1 MIGKLTGKIDSI
13 YNDHTT
19 IDVSGVG
26 YLVFCSSKT
35 LAKLTVGETNQVLI
49 ETHVREDHI
58 HLYGFYNEEEKDSFK
73 LLQSVKGVGTRMAL
87 AVLSTLTPEEI
98 KLALATKNTAEF
110 NKVPGVGKKL
120 AERIIT
126 ELKDKF
132 TIDANKEL
140 EGLVITQIDDTAGN
154 IHNDAIT
161 ALTSLGVSR
170 SDAQNRVAKLIS
182 QKKDI
187 NLNDIIKEALRQ
199 GV

>member
-13 YNDHTT
+13 FSDYAI

-26 YLVFCSSKT
+26 YLVFCSGKT
-35 LAKLTVGETNQVLI
+35 LAKLVVDETNQVLI

-87 AVLSTLTPEEI
+87 AVLTTLTPEEI
-98 KLALATKNTAEF
+98 KLALATKNIVEF

-132 TIDANKEL
+132 VINNNQDLDTLA
-140 EGLVITQIDDTAGN
+140 ITQIQDTPSN
-154 IHNDAIT
+154 IHNDAII

-170 SDAQNRVAKLIS
+170 IDAQNRVDKIIT
-182 QKKDI
+182 KEKDI
-187 NLNDIIKEALRQ
+187 NLNDIIKQALKQ
-199 GV
+199 GA